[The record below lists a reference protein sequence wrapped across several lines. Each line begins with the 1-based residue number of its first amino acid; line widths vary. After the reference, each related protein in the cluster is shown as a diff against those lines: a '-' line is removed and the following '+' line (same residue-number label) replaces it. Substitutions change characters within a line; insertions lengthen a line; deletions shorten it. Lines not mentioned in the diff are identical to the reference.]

1 MAYLR
6 LQWNLPP
13 PSIRANTFLARP
25 LFSTPSVCTLRMTT
39 KQNLQEKVNNS
50 VNTSSIKY
58 IFKYFIQK
66 FKTNYSKFQNRK
78 QRIERKDNGD
88 STVTLKIIPKV
99 SENLGEGLTFI
110 MAGKKPN
117 DIPSFLKYFWED
129 KQKFVKCSSRD
140 IRYQ

>member
-1 MAYLR
+1 MEPL
-6 LQWNLPP
+6 P
-13 PSIRANTFLARP
+13 PSIRANTFLAGP
-25 LFSTPSVCTLRMTT
+25 PFSTSSVCTLRMTS

-58 IFKYFIQK
+58 IFKNVIRK
-66 FKTNYSKFQNRK
+66 FKTNYSKFQNGK

-99 SENLGEGLTFI
+99 SENLGESLTFI

-129 KQKFVKCSSRD
+129 KQKFIKCSSRD